1 MVETAERLWVAE
13 LVNTG
18 VRNISNCMS
27 ITNKIDLCHPEL
39 KTRFGSNCF
48 IYHSCLKYGQKFG
61 FSQGFIFLNKVQFLS
76 SHL

>member
-13 LVNTG
+13 LVTTG

-39 KTRFGSNCF
+39 KTRFVG
-48 IYHSCLKYGQKFG
+48 IYFGCLLHLSPKFYKNVWLKNLIGKVHS
-61 FSQGFIFLNKVQFLS
+61 V
-76 SHL
+76 